1 MSAVR
6 QISARE
12 SEAISSADPEMP
24 IVTPPAGRDDPI
36 LLLRTAIARLK
47 APHGDLPDQAE
58 VANLLA
64 ETREALERMKVIAGA
79 IKECGDF
86 LKEARFDQAFEA
98 LDAGLAA
105 YPADPILVARRRE
118 VEEEQSAIHTGA
130 AVRTA
135 LDEAGWLLGQGRTDL
150 ATQFLREKVAK
161 LPEQPALISH
171 LEELEALLPRW
182 ERERRVQATLDGAAM
197 LEELRQWQ
205 AALTILEEALHSYP
219 DSEELIAASKRVRDR
234 LVDDVRQ
241 KKLAHRVEL
250 IGQKIAAQSWRQA
263 LSLLEGTQKDFPG
276 EPELSLLRREVDA
289 GLRRSE
295 CEALAAEARQCL
307 ADGEFEQAER
317 AIREGL
323 ESFGPEPSL
332 EALRRQLEIETKYRE
347 ELRKAQVLFGQRR
360 LREAERVLEQLAAPD
375 RPEAHALLDAV
386 RGICAATEEEK
397 FYESGRGKAL
407 ELIQGEHFAQA
418 ADLLR
423 NLLLLF
429 PGDPI
434 LERDLRTA
442 QTGVERCSQE
452 VAPPAGSDHP
462 ALQPEVQAGALEEV
476 HLAEVRPSRIRGAAI
491 AGAASLM
498 LGAAAGAAWMISR
511 NAAPVARPAAAQPTV
526 QAPLSVAHEGGSPS
540 AAAPGETPPQPA
552 CDAAGTGQQRYE
564 RGARRQYGRS
574 FRRKLLRTQ
583 IPAQHPVVLEPP
595 GAEATT
601 TAETVPGLPGGL
613 ARTFNAPAPPP
624 AARAPI
630 AKRAPAPGGR
640 LEAAELI
647 NRTLPVYPALA
658 RERGISG
665 IVRLEALIDER
676 GAVTSVTVLRGDP
689 VLTTAARN
697 AVLKWRYKPARLN
710 GRPIATTA
718 TIQVLFGDRNK

>member
-6 QISARE
+6 QIRARE
-12 SEAISSADPEMP
+12 SEATSSANPEMP
-24 IVTPPAGRDDPI
+24 IVAPPPGRDDPI

-47 APHGDLPDQAE
+47 APHSELPDQAE

-86 LKEARFDQAFEA
+86 LKEARFDQAFNA
-98 LDAGLAA
+98 LDAGLAV
-105 YPADPILVARRRE
+105 YPDDPILVARRRE
-118 VEEEQSAIHTGA
+118 VEEEQTAIHTGA

-150 ATQFLREKVAK
+150 ATQFLREKVAH
-161 LPEQPALISH
+161 LPDQPALISH

-182 ERERRVQATLDGAAM
+182 ERKRRVQATLDGAAM

-241 KKLAHRVEL
+241 KKLAHRLEL
-250 IGQKIAAQSWRQA
+250 IGQKIGAQSWRQA

-276 EPELSLLRREVDA
+276 EPELGVLRREVDA

-332 EALRRQLEIETKYRE
+332 EALRRQLETETQYRE
-347 ELRKAQVLFGQRR
+347 ELRRAQILFGQRR

-434 LERDLRTA
+434 LERDLGTA
-442 QTGVERCSQE
+442 QSGVERCSPE
-452 VAPPAGSDHP
+452 AAPPAGNDDP
-462 ALQPEVQAGALEEV
+462 APQPAAQIGVIEERK
-476 HLAEVRPSRIRGAAI
+476 LAVGRPPSRIRRAAI
-491 AGAASLM
+491 AGAASLV
-498 LGAAAGAAWMISR
+498 LGSAAGAAWMISR
-511 NAAPVARPAAAQPTV
+511 NARPAARPAAAPPAV
-526 QAPLSVAHEGGSPS
+526 QVAPSAAHEAGSPS
-540 AAAPGETPPQPA
+540 AAAPAEAQLPVATAAVPGQHIRMRRTAPLRPFIPPETP
-552 CDAAGTGQQRYE
+552 
-564 RGARRQYGRS
+564 
-574 FRRKLLRTQ
+574 RTQ
-583 IPAQHPVVLEPP
+583 IPAQHPAVLEPP

-601 TAETVPGLPGGL
+601 TAETVQGLPGGL
-613 ARTFNAPAPPP
+613 ARTLNAPAPPP

-630 AKRAPAPGGR
+630 ANRAPAPGGR

-665 IVRLEALIDER
+665 IVRLEAVIDER

-718 TIQVLFGDRNK
+718 MIQVLFGDRNK

>member
-86 LKEARFDQAFEA
+86 LKEVRFDQAFEA

-118 VEEEQSAIHTGA
+118 VEEEQSAIHRDA

-276 EPELSLLRREVDA
+276 EPDLSLLRREVDA

-332 EALRRQLEIETKYRE
+332 EALRRQLEIETQYRE

-418 ADLLR
+418 VDLLR

-442 QTGVERCSQE
+442 QSGVERCSQE
-452 VAPPAGSDHP
+452 VAPPAGSGHP
-462 ALQPEVQAGALEEV
+462 APQPEVQAGALEEV

-511 NAAPVARPAAAQPTV
+511 DAAPVARPAAAQPTV

-540 AAAPGETPPQPA
+540 AAIPMETPPQPVA
-552 CDAAGTGQQRYE
+552 TAAGPGQQKIRP
-564 RGARRQYGRS
+564 RRTALVRP
-574 FRRKLLRTQ
+574 FIPPEAVRTQ
-583 IPAQHPVVLEPP
+583 IPAQHPVLLQPP

-601 TAETVPGLPGGL
+601 TAETAPGLPGGL

-630 AKRAPAPGGR
+630 AKRPPAPGGR

-647 NRTLPVYPALA
+647 DRTLPVYPVLA
-658 RERGISG
+658 REGGISG

-718 TIQVLFGDRNK
+718 MIQVLFGDRNK

>member
-6 QISARE
+6 QIRARE
-12 SEAISSADPEMP
+12 SEAISSANPEMP
-24 IVTPPAGRDDPI
+24 IAAPPPGRDDPI

-47 APHGDLPDQAE
+47 APHSELPDQTE

-64 ETREALERMKVIAGA
+64 ETREALERMKAIAGA

-86 LKEARFDQAFEA
+86 LKEARFDRAFDV
-98 LDAGLAA
+98 LDAGLAV
-105 YPADPILVARRRE
+105 YPDDPILVTRRRE
-118 VEEEQSAIHTGA
+118 VEEEQRAIHTGT

-150 ATQFLREKVAK
+150 ATQFLREKVAH
-161 LPEQPALISH
+161 LPDQPALISH

-182 ERERRVQATLDGAAM
+182 ERKRRVQATLDGAAM

-241 KKLAHRVEL
+241 KKLAHRLEL

-289 GLRRSE
+289 GLRCSE

-323 ESFGPEPSL
+323 ELFGPEPSL
-332 EALRRQLEIETKYRE
+332 EALRRQLETETQYRE
-347 ELRKAQVLFGQRR
+347 ELRRAQVLFGQRR

-434 LERDLRTA
+434 LERDLGTA
-442 QTGVERCSQE
+442 QGGVERCSPE
-452 VAPPAGSDHP
+452 VAPPAGNDDP
-462 ALQPEVQAGALEEV
+462 APQPAAQIGVIEETKLAGSP
-476 HLAEVRPSRIRGAAI
+476 PSRIRRAAI
-491 AGAASLM
+491 AGAASLV
-498 LGAAAGAAWMISR
+498 LGSAGGAAWMISR
-511 NAAPVARPAAAQPTV
+511 NAAPAARPAAAPPTV
-526 QAPLSVAHEGGSPS
+526 QA
-540 AAAPGETPPQPA
+540 APVETPPQPA
-552 CDAAGTGQQRYE
+552 ATAAGAGQHIRT
-564 RGARRQYGRS
+564 RRTAPLRP
-574 FRRKLLRTQ
+574 FIPPETPRTQ
-583 IPAQHPVVLEPP
+583 IPAQHPAVLEPP

-613 ARTFNAPAPPP
+613 ARTFNPPAPPP
-624 AARAPI
+624 TARAPI

-665 IVRLEALIDER
+665 IVRLEAVIDER